1 MADPDS
7 LNPEQ
12 REAVSYRGGP
22 LLVLAGAGTGK
33 TRVIVHRVASLIREG
48 AAPER
53 ILAVTFTN
61 KAAEEMRRR
70 VDALA
75 PGGGALAW
83 VYTFHAFAARILRSH
98 AQRLGL
104 PRRFTIYDQD
114 DQKRLVAESIKE
126 LGLEKEKN
134 KASLY
139 VSLISRAKD
148 DLLDAQ
154 SYAIYAMAQ
163 NDPSRETVARV
174 YEVYQK
180 KLSASGGLDFGD
192 LLLKLV
198 ELFRGDAAIRE
209 LYQERFLHLL
219 VDEYQDTNHA
229 QYIITKTLAS
239 KHRNLCVVGDPDQ
252 SIYSWRGAHVRN
264 ILEFESDFPN
274 AKVVRLE
281 RNYRSTPNILQAA
294 SLVIE
299 HNRGRL
305 KKSLW
310 TERPEGPSVEVEEL
324 ADEREEARSTARRA
338 ARLLDEGFSPKDM
351 AVFYRTNAQSRS
363 FEEAFTLAQI
373 PHRVVGS
380 VRFYERKEV
389 KDALAYARAALN
401 PADSISLSR
410 ILNVPPRGLGK
421 ASQEALEAHAKKTS
435 AALREALEH
444 ADKVEN
450 LTPAARQGAAELVL
464 LLEQLRREFE
474 ALGPADAMEAVL
486 QKTGY
491 WAWLEGLAESDP
503 EEAARMENLQE
514 LLNAVREFEETC
526 GEKPAPSPASGEQQA
541 PARAALPE
549 APRIERFLE
558 SAALQTQA
566 DAYDANRPS
575 VTLMTV
581 HLAKG
586 LEFPAVFLTG
596 LEEGLFPISSV
607 NTNPEEL
614 EEERRL
620 CYVGMTRAK
629 ERLTLL
635 HAATRRVFGR
645 VYSNLPSRF
654 IFEAGLIGRPAED
667 AAMARAHCAPA
678 AMRVKAGM
686 RVRHPEFGCGEIVE
700 KSGSGEMLKVTVAF
714 DSGATK
720 KLLLR
725 YAPLSPA

>member
-1 MADPDS
+1 MADPHA

-12 REAVSYRGGP
+12 SDAVSYRGGP

-33 TRVIVHRVASLIREG
+33 TRVIVHRIASLIRESV
-48 AAPER
+48 PSDR

-61 KAAEEMRRR
+61 KAADEMRRR
-70 VDALA
+70 IDALA
-75 PGGGALAW
+75 PGSGSQVW
-83 VYTFHAFAARILRSH
+83 VHTFHAFAARILRSH
-98 AQRLGL
+98 AARLGL
-104 PRRFTIYDQD
+104 PRHFTIYDGD
-114 DQKRLVAESIKE
+114 DQKKLVSGALKE

-139 VSLISRAKD
+139 VNIISRAKD

-154 SYAIYAMAQ
+154 SYSIHAMAQ
-163 NDPSRETVARV
+163 NDASRETVARV
-174 YEVYQK
+174 YELYQR
-180 KLSASGGLDFGD
+180 KLTASGGLDFGD

-198 ELFRGDAAIRE
+198 ELFRDDEGVRE

-229 QYIITKTLAS
+229 QYILTKTLAA

-264 ILEFESDFPN
+264 ILEFEADFPG
-274 AKVVRLE
+274 AKAVRLE
-281 RNYRSTPNILQAA
+281 RNYRSTPNILKAA

-299 HNRGRL
+299 HNQRRF
-305 KKSLW
+305 KKGLW
-310 TERPEGPSVEVEEL
+310 TERAEGRSVEVEEL
-324 ADEREEARSTARRA
+324 TDEREEARAVVRRTV
-338 ARLLDEGFSPKDM
+338 RLLDEGASPRDV

-380 VRFYERKEV
+380 MRFYERKEI

-401 PADSISLSR
+401 PNDSVSLSR
-410 ILNVPPRGLGK
+410 VLNAPPRGFGK
-421 ASQEALEAHAKKTS
+421 VSQEALEEHARRTGTS
-435 AALREALEH
+435 LFEALRH
-444 ADKVEN
+444 ADQAEN
-450 LTPAARQGAAELVL
+450 LTPAARQGAVELVNL
-464 LLEQLRREFE
+464 VEGLGRDFE
-474 ALGPADAMEAVL
+474 ALGPADALEAVL
-486 QKTGY
+486 RRTGY
-491 WAWLEGLAESDP
+491 WAWVEAQAEQDP
-503 EEAARMENLQE
+503 EEAVRLDNLQE
-514 LLNAVREFEETC
+514 LLNAVREFEESC
-526 GEKPAPSPASGEQQA
+526 AEG
-541 PARAALPE
+541 PAR
-549 APRIERFLE
+549 IGRFLE
-558 SAALQTQA
+558 NAALQGHA
-566 DAYDANRPS
+566 DAYDADRPT

-586 LEFPAVFLTG
+586 LEFQNVFVTG

-607 NTNPEEL
+607 NSDVDEL

-629 ERLTLL
+629 ERLVLT
-635 HAATRRVFGR
+635 HAATRRLFGR
-645 VYSNLPSRF
+645 AYSNLPSRF
-654 IFEAGLIGRPAED
+654 IFEAGLMGAAPAAGLS
-667 AAMARAHCAPA
+667 AAGAARAENGLRAAPS
-678 AMRVKAGM
+678 AMRVKTGM
-686 RVRHPEFGCGEIVE
+686 RVRHPEFGCGEVVD